1 MIKSEALDW
10 TIGTKLGRSVRKKKR
25 PLFFMHRKDLETACV
40 FIFCFAVNNSQLW
53 ISEVSRIVT
62 VTSKDDSL
70 VTCPGYVSS

>member
-1 MIKSEALDW
+1 ML
-10 TIGTKLGRSVRKKKR
+10 
-25 PLFFMHRKDLETACV
+25 RKDLETAFV
-40 FIFCFAVNNSQLW
+40 FIFCFAVNNSHLW

>member
-1 MIKSEALDW
+1 
-10 TIGTKLGRSVRKKKR
+10 
-25 PLFFMHRKDLETACV
+25 MHRKDLETAFV
-40 FIFCFAVNNSQLW
+40 FIFCFAVNSHLW